1 MTKAAILKLSDYR
14 EKMQVESPS
23 IKEMDADKLAKD
35 SIEVEKR
42 NLTSTEILNK
52 SIQDL
57 AKIIKQQG
65 ALGKVT
71 DKAKDT
77 KFFGGAGG
85 AIKERVDNVKD
96 FFTLRGFL
104 DKTGI
109 VSKGSTGLISGVAD
123 KALEKREAKQQ
134 YVSDM
139 MKTDPTVRLLGPEK
153 AKEKFKERFEKIQP
167 AGLAVEK
174 NEKELERLRSAGLTE
189 EQVQR
194 SPEYKKKAELEANLA
209 KVDPRFRGKDT
220 LSLTKD
226 SKQTSKDKS
235 NVVPLFSKSSD
246 EDNDKVSETLGESRE
261 GEIEASRQMEEQT
274 AVLKQIE
281 ENTRPIDVK
290 PQKPESGDDKGGGL
304 FGGLIDKVKTWA
316 LGFGMAFLG
325 KLKVMS
331 SLIGKGILSGARA
344 LFSGGAL
351 LKLVSKFF
359 LPAAIVGTI
368 ASGLIDGVKKFVETG
383 SITEALIAGLGGM
396 LSFLTFGL
404 VDGETIKNL
413 VSGFTNLVDEY
424 ITQPLA
430 NFFNNIKEAVVGFI
444 EGIGIPEIGF
454 SVFGKKIKIG
464 PWYPFKKD
472 DAPAEPE
479 TPSAENK
486 GPRVE
491 GKESDGA
498 KSDVKPTVDGKA
510 TSQPGTTSESVVPGK
525 SGATPAEGSKAP
537 GAGPKGMGPNYK
549 AALKDYKDSTPADHL
564 EKQYPGIGDAFR
576 NLAEKY
582 PPRSDSKQMIES
594 HEQMLVLKAQVKVAN
609 GTASK
614 LEDKKPL
621 VDATTKEQ
629 PTATSAPDGKK
640 LVESAPKEQ
649 PSMEGPKPVD
659 ATTAAP
665 SGQPIV
671 TRTTKMLIGGDEVI
685 PGKELTNRQMAGITM
700 GLRNGKTDYPPEVI
714 KQYNLQKKAKE
725 EAPKP
730 TAPDVASNPPGSMD
744 SGKVY
749 NQSAENDANRQKSAA
764 GNTNVVM
771 APTNNST
778 NNSTTIAPNF
788 TPRGN
793 DSSLNDYI
801 RRRAVY

>member
-153 AKEKFKERFEKIQP
+153 AKEKFEERFEKIQP

-226 SKQTSKDKS
+226 SKQTTKDKS

-274 AVLKQIE
+274 AILKQIE

-304 FGGLIDKVKTWA
+304 FGGLIDKVKSWA

-454 SVFGKKIKIG
+454 SVFGKKIKFG

-491 GKESDGA
+491 GKESDGT
-498 KSDVKPTVDGKA
+498 KSDVKPTVGGKA
-510 TSQPGTTSESVVPGK
+510 PTERQSNLEAAKQSQLSNAEKAEEQAKFETNPARK
-525 SGATPAEGSKAP
+525 KALLDGAKKAREEAASYDKELSGSKPQPQEQQKAP
-537 GAGPKGMGPNYK
+537 A
-549 AALKDYKDSTPADHL
+549 
-564 EKQYPGIGDAFR
+564 
-576 NLAEKY
+576 
-582 PPRSDSKQMIES
+582 
-594 HEQMLVLKAQVKVAN
+594 V
-609 GTASK
+609 
-614 LEDKKPL
+614 
-621 VDATTKEQ
+621 ATT
-629 PTATSAPDGKK
+629 PDGKK

-671 TRTTKMLIGGDEVI
+671 TSTSKMLIAGEQVL
-685 PGKELTNRQMAGITM
+685 PGRELSRRQMAVIKMSLQSG
-700 GLRNGKTDYPPEVI
+700 NKYSPEVM
-714 KQYNLQKKAKE
+714 KQYEAQRKAE
-725 EAPKP
+725 AEAPKP

-749 NQSAENDANRQKSAA
+749 NQSAENDANRQKPAA

-788 TPRGN
+788 KPRGN

-801 RRRAVY
+801 RRRAVF